1 MEYFT
6 TTSSSNYWY
15 GPNGSSGEGNIFT
28 NTKSNASLNCSN
40 RPTAS
45 FLAISIVPGL
55 AVLMNLFV
63 LAAVLRKSR
72 KLMRESHI
80 YAHVSSTL
88 IGNVFFSVLALL
100 QVI

>member
-1 MEYFT
+1 MEHFT
-6 TTSSSNYWY
+6 ATSSYDYRY
-15 GPNGSSGEGNIFT
+15 GPNESSGEGNTFT
-28 NTKSNASLNCSN
+28 IAESNASLNCSN

-63 LAAVLRKSR
+63 LAAVLRRST

-88 IGNVFFSVLALL
+88 IGNVLFSVLALL